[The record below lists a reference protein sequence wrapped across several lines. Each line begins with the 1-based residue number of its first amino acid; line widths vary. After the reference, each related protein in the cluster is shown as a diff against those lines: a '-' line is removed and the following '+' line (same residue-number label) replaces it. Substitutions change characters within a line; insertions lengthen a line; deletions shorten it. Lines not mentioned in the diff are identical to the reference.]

1 MCYAV
6 IINKI
11 EHLECFSI
19 LDNSSI
25 FEMILKELIKFNQ
38 EIFIVINKSFES
50 KIFNYLNKNNDLIN
64 SNVNLISL
72 NSKLDNYYITFLI
85 SNLTNEIINLIPLDD
100 FSFNNEIFNYE
111 KKDVI
116 IKKKI
121 AWRHPIYSINPSNFK
136 SKFIIN
142 KNYKECPIEYFIKH
156 KRNVFE
162 LFFNKYYK
170 WNDVNEISNAI
181 INNIKKSNYYKLFI
195 YKFE

>member
-11 EHLECFSI
+11 EHFECFSI

-25 FEMILKELIKFNQ
+25 FEMILKELIKFNE
-38 EIFIVINKSFES
+38 EIFIIINKSFES

-85 SNLTNEIINLIPLDD
+85 SNLTNEVINLIPLDD
-100 FSFNNEIFNYE
+100 FNFNNEIFYFP

-121 AWRHPIYSINPSNFK
+121 IWRHPVYSINPSNFK

-142 KNYKECPIEYFIKH
+142 KSYKECPIEYFIRH
-156 KRNVFE
+156 KRKVFE
-162 LFFNKYYK
+162 LFFNKCYK
-170 WNDVNEISNAI
+170 WDEVNEISNDI
-181 INNIKKSNYYKLFI
+181 IDNIKKNKYYKLLI